1 MNPYELLDF
10 GGGVRFAALVNH
22 RDRDSAHDGHRIRR
36 EIPAGI
42 RRTGRRLRERIG
54 QRHGLPQRRKGDG
67 AAEVRP
73 QRSVERGRIAS
84 VDCHNL

>member
-10 GGGVRFAALVNH
+10 GEGVRFAAFVYH
-22 RDRDSAHDGHRIRR
+22 RDGDSAHDGHCIRG

-42 RRTGRRLRERIG
+42 RRTGRRLRDRIG
-54 QRHGLPQRRKGDG
+54 QRHGLPQRREDDV

-73 QRSVERGRIAS
+73 QRSVERGGIAS